1 MQVSRRTVFKDIDSL
16 RTIANR
22 YNIDIVNIP
31 SKGVLLKTSDTEN
44 IINLEKKIKGR
55 IDSDNYSVDNRRVY
69 IIKQLF
75 LTSNNLTLESLSE
88 EYLVSKT
95 SIYND
100 IKVINKVIEGYGSKI
115 VSNISGI
122 ELIGDELNIQRSL
135 IEIIFYYSDKVLY
148 LSSINKAQL
157 AFFDENIVNSI
168 YEELFLNSK
177 SLIENLPDYYIQSFL
192 TSVFTLCSRVKI
204 GCHIEDDFN
213 YNNPEFKD
221 SESETVKSFVNF
233 LKEDLKLNLEPKD
246 ITYLKKQLYAHRLVD
261 KQIDD
266 RTDNSFIVNKF
277 IGRVSKIEGVDFS
290 NNKELV
296 KALSYHISAMVERL
310 KLGIHIQNPLLKSL
324 RQEYKTLFSIIWYS
338 ANTLEDFFKIKMND
352 DEVSLILIYFQI
364 QIEALNKANN
374 ILVVCQYGVS
384 CAQLI
389 YNKVKGFLPEK
400 DNLSVRTI
408 DDLSKSDLSDVDFI
422 ISSIN
427 LDYLS
432 LDIPYVFV
440 NPVINNDDYIKIIS
454 EYTKIF
460 SKGHQ
465 IRKDKINSENTNDI
479 EIDHLISSETIFLRK
494 EFENKEKLIECVG
507 NSLKKNKLVDDS
519 YLKSIF
525 AREAI
530 GITALDYGVALPHAS
545 SKTVN
550 KTHIAICTLRSPIDW
565 DGVPTSLVIFMNFE
579 DDEEENIRYIVDKIY
594 KKINSKEKVET
605 LVGCQSPKELI
616 EEIRSI

>member
-1 MQVSRRTVFKDIDSL
+1 
-16 RTIANR
+16 
-22 YNIDIVNIP
+22 
-31 SKGVLLKTSDTEN
+31 
-44 IINLEKKIKGR
+44 
-55 IDSDNYSVDNRRVY
+55 
-69 IIKQLF
+69 
-75 LTSNNLTLESLSE
+75 
-88 EYLVSKT
+88 
-95 SIYND
+95 
-100 IKVINKVIEGYGSKI
+100 
-115 VSNISGI
+115 
-122 ELIGDELNIQRSL
+122 
-135 IEIIFYYSDKVLY
+135 
-148 LSSINKAQL
+148 
-157 AFFDENIVNSI
+157 
-168 YEELFLNSK
+168 
-177 SLIENLPDYYIQSFL
+177 
-192 TSVFTLCSRVKI
+192 
-204 GCHIEDDFN
+204 
-213 YNNPEFKD
+213 
-221 SESETVKSFVNF
+221 
-233 LKEDLKLNLEPKD
+233 
-246 ITYLKKQLYAHRLVD
+246 
-261 KQIDD
+261 
-266 RTDNSFIVNKF
+266 
-277 IGRVSKIEGVDFS
+277 
-290 NNKELV
+290 
-296 KALSYHISAMVERL
+296 
-310 KLGIHIQNPLLKSL
+310 
-324 RQEYKTLFSIIWYS
+324 
-338 ANTLEDFFKIKMND
+338 MND
-352 DEVSLILIYFQI
+352 DEVSLILIHFQI

-389 YNKVKGFLPEK
+389 YNKVKAFLPEK
-400 DNLSVRTI
+400 DNLSVRTL
-408 DDLSKSDLSDVDFI
+408 DDLTKSNLSDVDFI

-479 EIDHLISSETIFLRK
+479 EIDHLISLETIFLRK

-530 GITALDYGVALPHAS
+530 GITALEYGVALPHAS